1 MININTIKSCFN
13 KSLTQEEW
21 DKFLSKDFNICLD
34 SRKSNSNSLFIALIG
49 ERLDAHQFLDS
60 VYQNG
65 TKLALVQQGQNYSR
79 ISKDLTLIEV
89 KDTTL
94 ALGKIAAAHALIVN
108 STRIAITGSN
118 GKTTTKEILSHL
130 LSSFEATSSTQG
142 NFNNHIGVPLTLLDI
157 KPGHKF
163 SVIEMG
169 TNHPGEIQYLA
180 KITRP
185 AHAII
190 TNIGDS
196 HLEYLNDRKG
206 VFVEKTSLLSSLE
219 KGASVFIPQNDPFLL
234 KLKTNT
240 EYKIIRYGIE
250 EGDFQATEVNKDS
263 EGFSF
268 KIKDILFRLN
278 ILGEHNLLN
287 SLAALATA
295 NSLGFDLQ
303 QLSDSIKSYTPKD
316 SRAELLNYNNAT
328 LISDCYN
335 ANPSS
340 MKKAIDMLCEH
351 NPNQCKIAVLGDMS
365 ELGENEIQFHQEIG
379 QHILFSEIDT
389 LITQG
394 PLAKEISN
402 QLLDSSIKKFHANN
416 QDELLQILR
425 TQISPKDTVLFKAS
439 NFMGFQKTITALCKG
454 VSTS

>member
-1 MININTIKSCFN
+1 MVNINTLKSCFN
-13 KSLTQEEW
+13 RSLTEEEW
-21 DKFLSKDFNICLD
+21 NQFDSKDFNICLD
-34 SRKSNSNSLFIALIG
+34 SRKSNSNSLFIAVIG

-65 TKLALVQQGQNYSR
+65 TKLAIVQQGKDYSK
-79 ISKDLTLIEV
+79 IPKDFTLIEV

-94 ALGKIAAAHALIVN
+94 AFGKLATAHGLIAN

-118 GKTTTKEILSHL
+118 GKTTTKGILFHL

-142 NFNNHIGVPLTLLDI
+142 NFNNHIGVPLSLLDI
-157 KPGHKF
+157 KPEHKF
-163 SVIEMG
+163 SIIEMG

-180 KITRP
+180 ELAKP

-196 HLEYLNDRKG
+196 HLEYLKDRKG
-206 VFVEKTSLLSSLE
+206 VFIEKTSLLDLLE

-234 KLKTNT
+234 KLNTNT
-240 EYKIIRYGIE
+240 QYKVIRYGIE
-250 EGDFQATEVNKDS
+250 EGDFQATQVHKDS

-268 KIKDILFRLN
+268 KIKDIPFRLN

-287 SLAALATA
+287 SLAALAMA
-295 NSLGFDLQ
+295 NSLGFDLP
-303 QLSDSIKSYTPKD
+303 QLSDSIKSYTPND
-316 SRAELLNYNNAT
+316 SRAELLKYNDAT

-351 NPNQCKIAVLGDMS
+351 NPNQRKVAVLGDMG
-365 ELGENEIQFHQEIG
+365 ELGKNEVQFHQEIG
-379 QHILFSEIDT
+379 QHILSTEIDT

-394 PLAKEISN
+394 TLAKEISN

-416 QDELLQILR
+416 QDELLDILR
-425 TQISPKDTVLFKAS
+425 SQISPNDAILFKAS
-439 NFMGFQKTITALCKG
+439 NFMGFQKIITTLCKG
-454 VSTS
+454 VSL